1 MSVFAAWRGTK
12 APFMALSRSKRSISS
27 QFSVLLGI
35 VAAGCTIA
43 AFILFFEG
51 GKPVVNLDQT
61 GDHLGGKAII
71 RYAVS
76 DAGSGLRGISIMASQ
91 DNVSKVLHSLT
102 FPRSG
107 YLGKIGPEE
116 ATETVSFDI
125 KKEGFRDG
133 PMRISF
139 SAADYSWR
147 GWLQGNRT
155 VIEKEV
161 TVDTIPPQLQILQ
174 SEKYISPGGAGIAIY
189 RLTDGQGGSSG
200 VTVNGRFSP
209 GFPIGNGA
217 ADTYLAYFALPFDAQ
232 RIDSLAVSAVDPA
245 GNQTI
250 VPFTTVFKGVE
261 QKRDTITIGET
272 FLSAKIPEFQQYYPE
287 MQGELIDK
295 YLYANTTVRDQNNSK
310 ITDLC
315 RNPTPKRLWRGN
327 FARMAGSSRAGFADH
342 RSYVYNG
349 TIIDNQVHL
358 GMDIAST
365 NRAEVRAA
373 NIGKVIFADYLGI
386 YGNMILVDHG
396 QGIVSL
402 YSHLSKINVAPGA
415 NVDKK
420 TVIGL
425 TGTTG
430 MAGGDHLHFSILVN
444 GVFVTPKEWW
454 DQHWIDVTIEAPMAG
469 LKF

>member
-1 MSVFAAWRGTK
+1 
-12 APFMALSRSKRSISS
+12 MALSRSKKYTSS
-27 QFSVLLGI
+27 QLSIFLGI

-51 GKPVVNLDQT
+51 GRPVVNLDQT
-61 GDHLGGKAII
+61 GDYLGSKAII
-71 RYAVS
+71 RYSVS
-76 DAGSGLRGISIMASQ
+76 DTASGLRSISVLASQ
-91 DNVSKVLHSLT
+91 GSVKKVLHSVT
-102 FPRSG
+102 FPRTS

-116 ATETVSFDI
+116 AAETVSIDI
-125 KKEGFRDG
+125 KKEGFSDG
-133 PMRISF
+133 PMHIRF
-139 SAADYSWR
+139 EAADYSWR
-147 GWLQGNRT
+147 GWLQGNKT
-155 VIEKEV
+155 AIDKEV
-161 TVDTIPPQLQILQ
+161 VVDTIPPQLQILQ

-189 RLTDGQGGSSG
+189 RLPDNQGGSSG
-200 VTVNGRFSP
+200 VTVNGRFNP
-209 GFPIGNGA
+209 GFPIGDGR
-217 ADTYLAYFALPFDAQ
+217 ADTYLAYFALPYDAQ
-232 RIDSLAVSAVDPA
+232 RIETLTVSAVDPA

-261 QKRDTITIGET
+261 QKHDTITIGET
-272 FLSAKIPEFQQYYPE
+272 FLSAKIPEFQQHYPE
-287 MQGELIDK
+287 MQGEFIDK

-310 ITDLC
+310 IYDIC
-315 RNPTPKRLWRGN
+315 RNPTPNRLWRDH

-349 TIIDNQVHL
+349 TIIDKQVHL

-365 NRAEVRAA
+365 SRAEVRAA
-373 NIGKVIFADYLGI
+373 NIGKVVFADYLGI

-396 QGIVSL
+396 QGVFSL
-402 YSHLSKINVAPGA
+402 YSHLSQMSVAPGA
-415 NVDKK
+415 DVDKK

-454 DQHWIDVTIEAPMAG
+454 DQHWIDVTIEAPISG
-469 LKF
+469 SKF